1 MSLYSKNTLTLLCKN
16 LAAVTLAQT
25 LPEMLEIVD
34 IQFETFFECII
45 MNLLGRIIVHS
56 NFRVEKLFTTLHKNI
71 HIQNSCSKLENKFA
85 CWETNCRAAVISALS
100 GRFSQQSLSLLIIT
114 SKLQPSLMAVKKQIW
129 HLRLLQVSSLLVT
142 KHSWETKVE
151 ISKKLHWKKQVFAT
165 KTNLTELFW
174 VICQNQPQKLKAKV
188 TNQSPCQ
195 LTLIWVERN

>member
-34 IQFETFFECII
+34 IQYETFFECII

-71 HIQNSCSKLENKFA
+71 HIQNSCLKLENKFA
-85 CWETNCRAAVISALS
+85 CWETNCRAAVISTLS

-114 SKLQPSLMAVKKQIW
+114 SELQPSLMAVKKQI
-129 HLRLLQVSSLLVT
+129 
-142 KHSWETKVE
+142 
-151 ISKKLHWKKQVFAT
+151 
-165 KTNLTELFW
+165 
-174 VICQNQPQKLKAKV
+174 
-188 TNQSPCQ
+188 
-195 LTLIWVERN
+195 